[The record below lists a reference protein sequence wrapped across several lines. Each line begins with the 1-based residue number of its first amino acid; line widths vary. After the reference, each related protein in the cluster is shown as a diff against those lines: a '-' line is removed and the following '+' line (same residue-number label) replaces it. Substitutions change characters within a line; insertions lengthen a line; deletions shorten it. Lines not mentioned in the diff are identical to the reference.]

1 MTAILWDT
9 AALIA
14 FFIGSEKH
22 HRSIVQYVQTHPEQE
37 WIILS
42 TVFDETVTWFRAK
55 VSISASIEIGQLLR
69 EEHRYIP
76 LSAEDDLATWEAFI
90 RYNDKAWSY
99 TDCSLLVMA
108 QRLNIVQIASFDEHI
123 RQMQGLGI
131 VCVPKPV
138 G

>member
-1 MTAILWDT
+1 MTALLWDT

-14 FFIGSEKH
+14 FFIRSEKH
-22 HRSIVQYVQTHPEQE
+22 HPAIVHYAQTHSDLE

-42 TVFDETVTWFRAK
+42 TVFDETVTWLRAK

-76 LSAEDDLATWEAFI
+76 LSADDDRATWEAFS
-90 RYNDKAWSY
+90 RFNDKAWSY

-108 QRLNIVQIASFDEHI
+108 QRLNINQIASFDEHI

-131 VCVPKPV
+131 VCVPKS
-138 G
+138 

>member
-1 MTAILWDT
+1 MTALLWDT

-14 FFIGSEKH
+14 FFIRSEKH
-22 HRSIVQYVQTHPEQE
+22 HGAIVQYAQTNPEQE
-37 WIILS
+37 WVILS
-42 TVFDETVTWFRAK
+42 TVFDETVTWLRAK
-55 VSISASIEIGQLLR
+55 ISISASIEIGQLLR

-76 LSAEDDLATWEAFI
+76 LSAEDDLATWEAFA

-108 QRLNIVQIASFDEHI
+108 QRLNIYQIASFDEHI

-131 VCVPKPV
+131 LCLPTS
-138 G
+138 